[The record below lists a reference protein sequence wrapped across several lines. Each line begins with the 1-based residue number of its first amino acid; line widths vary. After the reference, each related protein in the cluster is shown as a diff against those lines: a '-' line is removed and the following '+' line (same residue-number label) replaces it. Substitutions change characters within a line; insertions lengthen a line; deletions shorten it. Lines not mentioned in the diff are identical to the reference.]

1 MTQDSNPPVHPGA
14 FIRERVLPSG
24 MSVTEAARKLGVGR
38 PALSNLLNGKSS
50 LSPGMAARLEKAFGA
65 DGRELLDRQAA
76 FDRHGRR
83 GEERRIAVAP
93 HVPDFLT
100 VTARQIQGWAD
111 GNIEARRLLPVLL
124 RKLVHATGSDLRRVD
139 FPGYDDAERPGWDG
153 RIEAGAPTPWVPE
166 GRSGWEFGVDKDPR
180 RKAERDHAARLRS
193 VPPSERAEC
202 AFVFVTPR
210 NWPGKAAWAGDK
222 RAAGDWKDVRAL
234 DAGDLEQ
241 WLDGSIH
248 ARMWFA
254 ERLGLPVDGFE
265 TLDACWRRWA
275 EASEP
280 RMTPAL
286 FAPALAAYRGAFRD
300 WLDKTPDRPFTVAA
314 ESRDEALAFLSCLFE
329 EDCIDA
335 RWRDLAAVFGTA
347 EPLRKLAA
355 SNAPFLPIV
364 HADAAERE
372 LAAVYR
378 QRHCIAVRPRNA
390 VDSRPDVALD
400 LLDHAA
406 FEKALAEMGVEEAR
420 VDRLGRESGR
430 SPTIL
435 RRRLSNIP
443 AIRTPEWAGD
453 PETARRL
460 IPMAL
465 VGAWRATARADR
477 EIVSFR
483 GNEGYERIEESVAR
497 LLRLE
502 DCPVWSVGQY
512 RGVASKIDA
521 LFAIAGDV
529 TRKDVDDFFFLAEHV
544 LSETDPALELP
555 EGKRWAAGLYDKLR
569 DHSEALR
576 EGVGETLVILSVH
589 GNVLFRDRLGIDVEA
604 HVSMLVRR
612 LLTPLTLDKLLSHEN
627 DLPHYAEAA
636 PGEFLSLI
644 ETDLRRPEPV
654 VLGLLKPVEG
664 GMFGRCLRTH
674 LLWALE
680 CLAWKHIGRV
690 SLILAQLSE
699 TVIEDNW
706 ANKPIASLAAI
717 YRCWLP
723 QTAASPDERM
733 RSLEILTR
741 RFPDIGWKICM
752 AQLNTGPQAGFHS
765 HRPRWRVKATDVGRS
780 VTWEE
785 IHTFRR
791 KALDLALAW
800 PEHDSK
806 TLGDLL
812 ELVREVSD
820 EDGEKIW
827 GLIDTWTES
836 ETDEKAK
843 ANLRERIRRFA
854 FTRRGWRNL
863 DDGTRDRARAAYAKL
878 EPSDP
883 VIRHASTFSGHWI
896 GFSTEDLEN
905 EELDYGE
912 HWEKIRERRNK
923 AMKEIWK
930 ERGFEGVAA
939 LLATGGPPDIVG
951 ISLTSAIR
959 NAAARIDFLLKC
971 LSVEG
976 NPEEQVDGCIRGFLH
991 SVDEGVRE
999 MIVES
1004 VFRVADTGRT
1014 ARLLRCAPFGQHTWR
1029 LLDRYGDE
1037 VRDRYWRDVVPQWNR
1052 FSDEELNEL
1061 VDCLLK
1067 VKRPHAAFDT
1077 VHLDWSR
1084 IETSRLK
1091 RLLFDVDTVNSEP
1104 AGYYRLDAY
1113 QISEALSALDGRPG
1127 VTPDEMAQLEF
1138 KYIVVL
1144 DDSDHGVPNLE
1155 RHLAGSPISFVQAL
1169 ALAFKRGDSGKDP
1182 SEWLVEDP
1190 ERRAGLAFSAFEILR
1205 QINQIPGTAED
1216 GEIDVQ
1222 TLSSWVTETRH
1233 LCAEYGRAEIGDECI
1248 GQLFSKAPAGE
1259 DGIWPC
1265 LPVCE
1270 VMENVASHHI
1280 GLGFNMGVHNA
1291 RGMTTRA
1298 IGDGGAQE
1306 RDLAAKY
1313 RRWAELRRV
1322 DYPYVGS
1329 VLEDIA
1335 TDYDRQAAWEDD
1347 EAKVRARLG
1356 Y

>member
-1 MTQDSNPPVHPGA
+1 
-14 FIRERVLPSG
+14 
-24 MSVTEAARKLGVGR
+24 
-38 PALSNLLNGKSS
+38 
-50 LSPGMAARLEKAFGA
+50 MAARLEKAFGA

-76 FDRHGRR
+76 FDRHGRQ

-111 GNIEARRLLPVLL
+111 GNIEARHLLPVLL

-139 FPGYDDAERPGWDG
+139 FPGHDDAERPGWDG
-153 RIEAGAPTPWVPE
+153 RIEAGAATPWVPE
-166 GRSGWEFGVDKDPR
+166 GRSGWEFGAGKDPS
-180 RKAERDHAARLRS
+180 RKAERDHEARLHS
-193 VPPSERAEC
+193 VPPSERAEY

-210 NWPGKAAWAGDK
+210 NWPGKNEWARDK

-234 DAGDLEQ
+234 DASDLEQ

-254 ERLGLPVDGFE
+254 EKLGLPVAGFE

-286 FAPALAAYRGAFRD
+286 FAPALAAYRGALRD

-314 ESRDEALAFLSCLFE
+314 ESKDEALAFLSCLFE

-335 RWRDLAAVFGTA
+335 RWRDLAAVFGSA

-364 HADAAERE
+364 HADAAEHE

-390 VDSRPDVALD
+390 VVSRPDVALD

-406 FEKALAEMGVEEAR
+406 FDKALAEMGVEEAR

-460 IPMAL
+460 IPMTL

-477 EIVSFR
+477 EIVSFW

-497 LLRLE
+497 LLRLD

-521 LFAIAGDV
+521 LFAIAGYM

-589 GNVLFRDRLGIDVEA
+589 GNDLFRVRLGIDVEA

-636 PGEFLSLI
+636 PGEFLKLI

-680 CLAWKHIGRV
+680 CLAWKHLGRAGP
-690 SLILAQLSE
+690 ILARLSE
-699 TVIEDNW
+699 ISIEDNW
-706 ANKPIASLAAI
+706 LNKPIASLDAI
-717 YRCWLP
+717 YRCWMP
-723 QTAASPDERM
+723 QTAASLEERM
-733 RSLEILTR
+733 QSLEMLTKQ
-741 RFPDIGWKICM
+741 FPDIGWNICM
-752 AQLNTGPQAGFHS
+752 AQLATGPQAGFHS
-765 HRPRWRVKATDVGRS
+765 HRPRWRVEPTDVGRS
-780 VTWEE
+780 VTREE
-785 IHTFRR
+785 IHIFRR

-827 GLIDTWTES
+827 SLIDTWTES

-854 FTRRGWRNL
+854 FTRRGWSNL
-863 DDGTRDRARAAYAKL
+863 DDGTRDRARSVYAKL

-905 EELDYGE
+905 EELDYDE
-912 HWEKIRERRNK
+912 HWEKIWKLRNK
-923 AMKEIWK
+923 AMKEVWE
-930 ERGFEGVAA
+930 ERGFNGVMA
-939 LLATGGPPDIVG
+939 LLSTGGPPDIVG
-951 ISLTSAIR
+951 FSLTSAIR
-959 NAAARIDFLLKC
+959 NTAARIDFLLKC
-971 LSVEG
+971 LSVESDSD
-976 NPEEQVDGCIRGFLH
+976 ERMDGCIRGFLQT
-991 SVDEGVRE
+991 VDDCTRE
-999 MIVES
+999 AIVES
-1004 VFRVADTGRT
+1004 AVRGVDIDKT
-1014 ARLLRCAPFGQHTWR
+1014 ARLLRCAPFRQHTWR

-1037 VRDRYWRDVVPQWNR
+1037 VRDRYWREVVPQWNH
-1052 FSDEELNEL
+1052 FSDTELNEL
-1061 VDCLLK
+1061 VDHLLAA
-1067 VKRPHAAFDT
+1067 KRPYAAFDDLN
-1077 VHLDWSR
+1077 LDWSR
-1084 IETSRLK
+1084 IGTSRLK
-1091 RLLFDVDTVNSEP
+1091 RLLFEAGTENPEPEGRYRVD
-1104 AGYYRLDAY
+1104 AH
-1113 QISEALSALDGRPG
+1113 QISEALSALDGRSG
-1127 VTPDEMAQLEF
+1127 VTLDEMVHLEF
-1138 KYIVVL
+1138 MFLNALRWSKHDI
-1144 DDSDHGVPNLE
+1144 PNLE
-1155 RHLAGSPISFVQAL
+1155 RLITGSPISFVQML
-1169 ALAFKRGDSGKDP
+1169 ALAFRRTEDEGIP
-1182 SEWLVEDP
+1182 PEWLVQDP
-1190 ERRAGLAFSAFEILR
+1190 ERRDRLASSASELLR
-1205 QINQIPGTAED
+1205 RINRIPGTMEG
-1216 GEIDVQ
+1216 GEIDVEA
-1222 TLSSWVTETRH
+1222 LFSWVTEARR
-1233 LCAEYGRAEIGDECI
+1233 LCAKYGCTETGDRYIGRLLSGSPAE
-1248 GQLFSKAPAGE
+1248 K
-1259 DGIWPC
+1259 DGSWPC

-1270 VMENVASHHI
+1270 AIQRIASPEMNQGFLI
-1280 GLGFNMGVHNA
+1280 GTCSSRGV
-1291 RGMTTRA
+1291 TTRA
-1298 IGDGGAQE
+1298 IGEGGAQE
-1306 RDLAAKY
+1306 RELAAKY
-1313 RRWAELRRV
+1313 RRWAELRRI
-1322 DYPYVGS
+1322 DYPHVGT
-1329 VLEDIA
+1329 VLENIA
-1335 TDYDRQAAWEDD
+1335 VHYDRQAAREDD
-1347 EAKVRARLG
+1347 EAKVEARLE

>member
-1 MTQDSNPPVHPGA
+1 MMQDSNPPLHPGA

-24 MSVTEAARKLGVGR
+24 MSVTEAAKKLGVGR

-76 FDRHGRR
+76 FDRHGRQ

-180 RKAERDHAARLRS
+180 RKAEHDHKARLRS

-210 NWPGKAAWAGDK
+210 SWPGKAAWAGDK

-234 DAGDLEQ
+234 DASDLEQ

-254 ERLGLPVDGFE
+254 EKLGLPVAGFE

-286 FAPALAAYRGAFRD
+286 FAPSLAAYRGAFRD

-335 RWRDLAAVFGTA
+335 RWRDLAAVFGSA

-406 FEKALAEMGVEEAR
+406 FDKALAEMGVEEAR

-497 LLRLE
+497 LLRLD

-521 LFAIAGDV
+521 LFAIAGYM

-544 LSETDPALELP
+544 LSKTDPALELP
-555 EGKRWAAGLYDKLR
+555 EGRRWAAGLYDKLR

-589 GNVLFRDRLGIDVEA
+589 GNGLFRDRLGIDVEA

-612 LLTPLTLDKLLSHEN
+612 LLTPLTLNKLLSHEN

-664 GMFGRCLRTH
+664 GMFGRCLRTG

-680 CLAWKHIGRV
+680 CLAWKHLGRV
-690 SLILAQLSE
+690 SLILARLSR
-699 TVIEDNW
+699 TAIDDNW
-706 ANKPIASLAAI
+706 SNRPVASLAAI
-717 YRCWLP
+717 HRSRMP
-723 QTAASPDERM
+723 QTKASFEERM
-733 RSLEILTR
+733 RSLEALAKQ
-741 RFPDIGWKICM
+741 FPDIGWRICIE
-752 AQLNTGPQAGFHS
+752 QLNTWPQMVIPIY
-765 HRPRWRVKATDVGRS
+765 RPHWRGDAPDAIRPA
-780 VTWEE
+780 VTAEACKS
-785 IHTFRR
+785 IR
-791 KALDLALAW
+791 KALDLVLEW
-800 PEHDSK
+800 PQHDRS
-806 TLGDLL
+806 TLGDLV
-812 ELVREVSD
+812 EHVQEMPDNDRTKVWD
-820 EDGEKIW
+820 
-827 GLIDTWTES
+827 LIDAWMKS
-836 ETDEKAK
+836 GIDEEDKAG
-843 ANLRERIRRFA
+843 LRERIRRFA
-854 FTRRGWRNL
+854 FTGRGP
-863 DDGTRDRARAAYAKL
+863 DDGAESRAHAAYMNL

-883 VIRHASTFSGHWI
+883 VIRHIWLFANHWPHL
-896 GFSTEDLEN
+896 SAEEN
-905 EELDYGE
+905 EDKKLDDDKR
-912 HWEKIRERRNK
+912 WEKIQKLRSEAIR
-923 AMKEIWK
+923 EIWK

-939 LLATGGPPDIVG
+939 LLTTGGPPDIVG
-951 ISLTSAIR
+951 VSLASIIE
-959 NAAARIDFLLKC
+959 NAATRRDFLRQC
-971 LSVEG
+971 LSVFGGTEK
-976 NPEEQVDGCIRGFLH
+976 QADGCIRGFLRYF
-991 SVDEGVRE
+991 DDIARQ
-999 MIVES
+999 MIIES
-1004 VFRVADTGRT
+1004 VVRDTDTSRT
-1014 ARLLRCAPFGQHTWR
+1014 VRLLRCAPFGQHAWR

-1037 VRDRYWRDVVPQWNR
+1037 VRDRYWQEVIPQWGR
-1052 FSDEELNEL
+1052 HSDTELNEL
-1061 VDCLLK
+1061 VDFLLE
-1067 VKRPHAAFDT
+1067 VERPRAAFDA

-1091 RLLFDVDTVNSEP
+1091 RLLLDVATVNSEP
-1104 AGYYRLDAY
+1104 KDHYRLQSH
-1113 QISEALSALDGRPG
+1113 QISKALIALDGRSG
-1127 VTPDEMAQLEF
+1127 VTLDEMAHLEF
-1138 KYIVVL
+1138 MFLKALRWSEYDI
-1144 DDSDHGVPNLE
+1144 PNLGLHIAE
-1155 RHLAGSPISFVQAL
+1155 SPISFVQVL
-1169 ALAFKRGDSGKDP
+1169 ALAFKRTDDG
-1182 SEWLVEDP
+1182 EDP
-1190 ERRAGLAFSAFEILR
+1190 PKWLAQDPECHGTLASSAAELLCR
-1205 QINQIPGTAED
+1205 INRIPGTAE
-1216 GEIDVQ
+1216 GGRIDAGK
-1222 TLSSWVTETRH
+1222 LYAWVTEARR
-1233 LCAEYGRAEIGDECI
+1233 LCTEYGRTEIGDEYI
-1248 GQLFSKAPAGE
+1248 GQLLSRVPVDE
-1259 DGIWPC
+1259 DGIWPS
-1265 LPVCE
+1265 LPVCAA
-1270 VMENVASHHI
+1270 MERTASQDV
-1280 GLGFNMGVHNA
+1280 GLGFITGA
-1291 RGMTTRA
+1291 RNGRGPTMREV
-1298 IGDGGAQE
+1298 GEGGAQE

-1329 VLEDIA
+1329 VLENIA
-1335 TDYDRQAAWEDD
+1335 SDYDRQAAWEDD
-1347 EAKVRARLG
+1347 EAKVEARLG